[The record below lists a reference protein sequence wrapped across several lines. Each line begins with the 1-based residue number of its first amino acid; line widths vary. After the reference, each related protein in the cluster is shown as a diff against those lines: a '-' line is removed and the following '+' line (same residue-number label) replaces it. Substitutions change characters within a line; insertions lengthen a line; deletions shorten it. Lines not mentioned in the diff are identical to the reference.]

1 VSNGKSNTVNTWL
14 RGLHPFAGKDD
25 DELDPD
31 GCNIIGEAWM
41 TNLSRYNHLTDDL
54 AWFIF
59 EQVVLFAKAIAPDLV
74 SWNRML
80 KLPNRA
86 SRTRA
91 AVITEV
97 SLPPSTLRLRLSETY

>member
-1 VSNGKSNTVNTWL
+1 MASGYTYIRW
-14 RGLHPFAGKDD
+14 KDND
-25 DELDPD
+25 ALDPD
-31 GCNIIGEAWM
+31 GCSIIGEAWM
-41 TNLSRYNHLTDDL
+41 TNLSRYNHLTDGL

-80 KLPNRA
+80 KLSNRA
-86 SRTRA
+86 SGTRA

-97 SLPPSTLRLRLSETY
+97 SLPPSTLRLRLSENY